1 MSFQEKISWG
11 VTLSILRR
19 QGVDI
24 ASMPEEQLNA
34 LVRERKAEK
43 QAEAAAREARRAQ
56 RQQVMPDAPST
67 GSKLNRLACHCRGI
81 LVLTGVVMMANM
93 RLIDHAHKVR
103 N

>member
-56 RQQVMPDAPST
+56 RQQVMPLP
-67 GSKLNRLACHCRGI
+67 
-81 LVLTGVVMMANM
+81 LVAS
-93 RLIDHAHKVR
+93 
-103 N
+103 